1 MKSANV
7 ALHKQTAQTTE
18 LKQLVLYQTQ
28 KKTREKTAQNVFLQ
42 QKLNKWFK
50 IVGWLSFLPARR
62 CASAGTSYGPVFAP
76 VTSPCSVKR
85 WAD

>member
-28 KKTREKTAQNVFLQ
+28 KKTRKNSAKRFLAT
-42 QKLNKWFK
+42 K
-50 IVGWLSFLPARR
+50 I
-62 CASAGTSYGPVFAP
+62 
-76 VTSPCSVKR
+76 K
-85 WAD
+85 

>member
-42 QKLNKWFK
+42 QKLKK
-50 IVGWLSFLPARR
+50 
-62 CASAGTSYGPVFAP
+62 
-76 VTSPCSVKR
+76 
-85 WAD
+85 

>member
-28 KKTREKTAQNVFLQ
+28 KKNERKNSTKRFLAT
-42 QKLNKWFK
+42 K
-50 IVGWLSFLPARR
+50 I
-62 CASAGTSYGPVFAP
+62 
-76 VTSPCSVKR
+76 K
-85 WAD
+85 